1 VSTSP
6 GAKAQAE
13 PCHWNLLTIIRISEL
28 AEASLDD
35 IPLVLEY
42 PTRFCYTNIEYQKRY
57 SVNRAFFVVVKAMF

>member
-13 PCHWNLLTIIRISEL
+13 PCHRNFLTIIGISEL
-28 AEASLDD
+28 AEVSLDD

-42 PTRFCYTNIEYQKRY
+42 RPDFVSGAQRVLNAKVAKITSTRK
-57 SVNRAFFVVVKAMF
+57 